1 MIGQQLCGINI
12 MAVSWLDARFKCYA
26 NVQFYS
32 STIFAEAGYS
42 IKQSLLASFG
52 FGLVNTIF
60 AFVRETSNDNRQ
72 S

>member
-1 MIGQQLCGINI
+1 MELGT
-12 MAVSWLDARFKCYA
+12 KYYA
-26 NVQFYS
+26 DEEFYS

-60 AFVRETSNDNRQ
+60 AFVRETSNKYRQ